1 MSVLNTELV
10 QFLQIVFDRKLL
22 FTKQQSVNKVPKM
35 YENEER
41 HEGNMILIRLLTV
54 FTVEIVKSSVR
65 IVTTKGLDMNEVSL
79 FTLTHLSELEFTFIF
94 TFSLRKLK
102 CKYKR

>member
-10 QFLQIVFDRKLL
+10 QFLQTVFDRKLL

-65 IVTTKGLDMNEVSL
+65 ISTTKGLDMNEVSL
-79 FTLTHLSELEFTFIF
+79 FTLTHLSELELTFIF
-94 TFSLRKLK
+94 ENLV
-102 CKYKR
+102 Y

>member
-10 QFLQIVFDRKLL
+10 QFLQTVFDRKLL

-65 IVTTKGLDMNEVSL
+65 ISTTKGLDMNEVSL
-79 FTLTHLSELEFTFIF
+79 FTLTHLSELEPTYNSFFT
-94 TFSLRKLK
+94 LA
-102 CKYKR
+102 